1 MSGPSQADIANIF
14 TIALDSVNNDILFLN
29 KRLRTTTS
37 ITHINNRI
45 PDYPDVMAEMQ

>member
-37 ITHINNRI
+37 KTRINNRI
-45 PDYPDVMAEMQ
+45 PDYPDVKAEMQ